1 MRATTLRQKKLTP
14 TEKVHMAA
22 NMTDTVVQICAA
34 GVRSQN
40 PNISEKELIE
50 KVRERM
56 MDQKRR
62 HHEV

>member
-1 MRATTLRQKKLTP
+1 MVVTLNRKKLTP
-14 TEKVHMAA
+14 EEKVNMAIS
-22 NMTDTVVQICAA
+22 MTDLVVQICAD
-34 GVRSQN
+34 SIKDQN
-40 PNISEKELIE
+40 PSIAEAELKE